1 MADTV
6 VPGVF
11 PGRLAGVMPLQ
22 DLALLVGGQLA
33 ALTGAVRARI
43 SSISARLARTVS
55 LGRKDAASAWR

>member
-33 ALTGAVRARI
+33 ALTGARADQLERGQV
-43 SSISARLARTVS
+43 A
-55 LGRKDAASAWR
+55 

>member
-1 MADTV
+1 
-6 VPGVF
+6 
-11 PGRLAGVMPLQ
+11 MPLQ